1 RAGFRAPRTRAA
13 AGCGQWAVSAPAARP
28 STVSGATITALT
40 VHSGSVQ
47 PIDSGAM
54 TSGRPEASTGR
65 ACATA
70 SPAWARRPAPS
81 HAGSRGR
88 SPTRPAPP
96 SGPPRQAL
104 RRGPS
109 RPQSPWPSPPSGGR
123 TPTIAT
129 ASAPSSALIRRAAV
143 RAPSSVS
150 PPRSGSDARA
160 AASRAANAAFSAG
173 PAGARRARR
182 SRCLP
187 RAPAATAA
195 VTARTRRHATAPAT
209 DGRIMTT
216 YGNGCRR
223 RRSPGCPFTGAGTPD
238 PPRAARPARRAH
250 ASQRRGLA
258 LFLLVGV
265 ALLPPRVGDVVV
277 AALLPEAAAV
287 LHHVLHAAHPLDA
300 LPRVQ
305 VRDHDAQGEAVVG
318 GEPLPVA
325 VGGEHRRLGEEI
337 AHPDVG
343 AIAVL
348 RPDHHVRDV
357 RGGRGELRDDG
368 AGH

>member
-70 SPAWARRPAPS
+70 SPAWARRPEPS
-81 HAGSRGR
+81 HASSRGR
-88 SPTRPAPP
+88 SRTRPAPP
-96 SGPPRQAL
+96 AGPPPLQAP
-104 RRGPS
+104 RREPS
-109 RPQSPWPSPPSGGR
+109 RPQAPGRSPPSGGR
-123 TPTIAT
+123 PPTIAP
-129 ASAPSSALIRRAAV
+129 ASAPSSALVRRAAA

-150 PPRSGSDARA
+150 PARSGSDARA

-182 SRCLP
+182 SRRGLP
-187 RAPAATAA
+187 RASAATAA

-209 DGRIMTT
+209 DGRITTT

-265 ALLPPRVGDVVV
+265 PLLPPRVGDVVV

-318 GEPLPVA
+318 G
-325 VGGEHRRLGEEI
+325 
-337 AHPDVG
+337 
-343 AIAVL
+343 
-348 RPDHHVRDV
+348 
-357 RGGRGELRDDG
+357 
-368 AGH
+368 